1 MTNEVSKE
9 VTEEGAQARN
19 APDGSVLIRHALIWA
34 AVMIG
39 VALQVSGD
47 PAAQGIQLT
56 LLAGWF
62 ASYTV
67 LGGFSREGMAAE
79 CAWLRRVLG
88 RSG

>member
-1 MTNEVSKE
+1 MHEDDTTS
-9 VTEEGAQARN
+9 RN
-19 APDGSVLIRHALIWA
+19 APEGSLLIRHALIWA

-39 VALQVSGD
+39 VALQVAGE

-62 ASYTV
+62 ASYSI